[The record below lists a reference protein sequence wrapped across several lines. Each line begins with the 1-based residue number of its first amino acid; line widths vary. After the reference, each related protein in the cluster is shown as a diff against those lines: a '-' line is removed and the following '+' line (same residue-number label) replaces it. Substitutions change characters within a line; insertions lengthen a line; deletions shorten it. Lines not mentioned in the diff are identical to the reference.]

1 MKGRIEYQNNQD
13 LTFGVVYFLSMIV
26 LFRLLA
32 RLPLSWLHKAGA
44 AVGWIVY
51 LASPV
56 YASRMRKNLA
66 ASRIFA
72 DRAAL
77 KRALRQCIAETGK
90 GAAETVK
97 IWFADL
103 DEATGLVECR
113 TWYVVED
120 AQREGRGII
129 FLTPHLG
136 CFEIAALYTAQR
148 VPLTSLYRPP
158 RQSWLE
164 PLMVSGRS
172 RGKAR
177 VSPANLRG
185 VRTLYKALKNGETV
199 GLLPDQAPQVGE
211 GAWADFFGRPAYTM
225 TLVRRLQKQTGAA
238 VVFLYAERLPKGRGY
253 LLHFERFRGDQLDER
268 ALNREIENLIRRCPT
283 QYLWSYNRY
292 KVPAGVQRP
301 AVDVKQT

>member
-1 MKGRIEYQNNQD
+1 
-13 LTFGVVYFLSMIV
+13 MI
-26 LFRLLA
+26 LPFRLLA
-32 RLPLSWLHKAGA
+32 RLPLSWLHGAGA
-44 AVGWIVY
+44 AVGWIMY

-77 KRALRQCIAETGK
+77 KQALRTCIVETGK

-103 DEATGLVECR
+103 DDATGLVECR
-113 TWYVVED
+113 TWSVVEE
-120 AQREGRGII
+120 ARREGRGII

-158 RQSWLE
+158 RQPWLE
-164 PLMVSGRS
+164 PLMVKGRS
-172 RGKAR
+172 RGNAR
-177 VSPANLRG
+177 VSPATLRG
-185 VRTLYKALKNGETV
+185 VRTLYKALKNGEAV
-199 GLLPDQAPQVGE
+199 GLLPDQAPQLGE
-211 GAWADFFGRPAYTM
+211 GAWAEFFGRPAYTM

-238 VVFLYAERLPKGRGY
+238 IVFAYAERLPKGHGY
-253 LLHFERFRGDQLDER
+253 LLHFERFRGADLDER
-268 ALNREIENLIRRCPT
+268 ALNVEIENLIRRCPT

-301 AVDVKQT
+301 DVDVKQM